1 VRSEL
6 DAAVL
11 DESEALVHG
20 DVANMTA
27 LEVARRT
34 TLGIDLSRDVST
46 LFFFFFLIAAMPESR
61 QGEGVIGYGT

>member
-46 LFFFFFLIAAMPESR
+46 LFFFFLIAAMPESR